1 MKTLGLI
8 LATGLFAFSATAQTQ
23 DTRDQLKFGLKA
35 GANLANVW
43 DENDQ
48 DFQADHKLGFAGGAY
63 LSIPLGTFIGIQ
75 PNVIYSQKGYQ
86 SDGRFLGQSYTVTRT
101 SNFLDV
107 PILFE
112 LKPSPFVTIVAGPQ
126 YSYLM
131 SQEDKVISD
140 NFSASEYEEFENDNI
155 RKNTMGF
162 LVGMDI
168 HANQFVIS
176 PRAGW
181 DFQHNKGDGTSEDP
195 RYKNQW
201 VQLTVGFEF

>member
-8 LATGLFAFSATAQTQ
+8 LATSLFAFSATAQTQ

-162 LVGMDI
+162 LVG
-168 HANQFVIS
+168 S
-176 PRAGW
+176 
-181 DFQHNKGDGTSEDP
+181 TS
-195 RYKNQW
+195 
-201 VQLTVGFEF
+201 F